1 MTTTH
6 TYLSSY
12 LYSGGSSAKAI
23 YKCLRKPIDIRSSK
37 PAIAEGA
44 ALDTKNN
51 VDIIFSSFPDYAVEY
66 LFDESHKGRM
76 LSMFR
81 NPVDRLTSKFF
92 YLGIATWEKTYRPE
106 WKDVDVLDW
115 ANDINIDNN
124 HMVKKLAGKVQKDEA
139 TEVDLARAKVTIKK
153 RMIVGLMDHM
163 EESFN
168 RYNTVMNINAKT
180 NDKYTRCMNTYFG
193 GGTNKKSNS
202 NSHPK
207 VDENHPA
214 YQVLAEKN
222 KLDIELYQYIL
233 EIFDEQK
240 ATIDMYANS
249 IEQNHFPVVPVQ
261 TQPQQMVRNSWEEN
275 TQDSARVWPPPS
287 FPSEPVSP
295 QSSSLETATKEKSEA
310 ESSES
315 EVVFF
320 PVASKTDPAPEEM
333 PAVNE
338 QVEEA
343 LENPEAQVPD
353 VEQTEQADVTSQKTV
368 DDVSPDESPDIQEDS
383 APEENIESQVKE
395 EDSEPSMEGESQ
407 ETKADEEKSLEMPIP
422 EPIESEETQESN
434 KPVDEVARIAAAP
447 ENSASDAESTI
458 IKHSGFVPDEV
469 N

>member
-1 MTTTH
+1 M
-6 TYLSSY
+6 
-12 LYSGGSSAKAI
+12 
-23 YKCLRKPIDIRSSK
+23 

-51 VDIIFSSFPDYAVEY
+51 VDIIFSSLPDYAVEH

-81 NPVDRLTSKFF
+81 PPVDRLTSKFF

-139 TEVDLARAKVTIKK
+139 TELDLARAKETIKK
-153 RMIVGLMDHM
+153 RMIVGLMDKM

-168 RYNTVMNINAKT
+168 RFNIVMNINAKT

-207 VDENHPA
+207 VDESHPA

-233 EIFDEQK
+233 EVFDEQK

-249 IEQNHFPVVPVQ
+249 IEQNHFPVVPVN
-261 TQPQQMVRNSWEEN
+261 TQPQQVIKNSWEEENN

-295 QSSSLETATKEKSEA
+295 QASSLETATEENSEA

-315 EVVFF
+315 EVIFF
-320 PVASKTDPAPEEM
+320 PVASKTDPEEI
-333 PAVNE
+333 PAVDEPVKE
-338 QVEEA
+338 QA
-343 LENPEAQVPD
+343 LEVPEAQASTD
-353 VEQTEQADVTSQKTV
+353 VEQKMEQADVTSQETV
-368 DDVSPDESPDIQEDS
+368 EDESPDESSDIQAGS
-383 APEENIESQVKE
+383 APKENVESQASE
-395 EDSEPSMEGESQ
+395 EDPKQSLEAEPQ
-407 ETKADEEKSLEMPIP
+407 ETKADEEKSSLEMPIP
-422 EPIESEETQESN
+422 EPVSLASEETQESDA
-434 KPVDEVARIAAAP
+434 PVDEVARIAAAP

-458 IKHSGFVPDEV
+458 IKHSGFVPDELV
-469 N
+469 NS

>member
-1 MTTTH
+1 M
-6 TYLSSY
+6 
-12 LYSGGSSAKAI
+12 
-23 YKCLRKPIDIRSSK
+23 

-51 VDIIFSSFPDYAVEY
+51 VDIIFSSFPSYAVEH

-81 NPVDRLTSKFF
+81 HPVDRLTSKFF

-139 TEVDLARAKVTIKK
+139 TELDLARAKETIKK

-168 RYNTVMNINAKT
+168 RFNIVMNINAKT

-207 VDENHPA
+207 VDESHPA

-233 EIFDEQK
+233 EVFDEQK

-249 IEQNHFPVVPVQ
+249 IEQNHFPVVPVN
-261 TQPQQMVRNSWEEN
+261 TQPQQVIKNSWEEENN

-295 QSSSLETATKEKSEA
+295 QASSLETATEENSEA

-315 EVVFF
+315 EVIFF
-320 PVASKTDPAPEEM
+320 PVTSKTDPAPEEI
-333 PAVNE
+333 PAVDEPVDE
-338 QVEEA
+338 QAPEE
-343 LENPEAQVPD
+343 PEAQVSD
-353 VEQTEQADVTSQKTV
+353 GEQKMEQADVTSQETV
-368 DDVSPDESPDIQEDS
+368 DDVSPGESPDVQKDS
-383 APEENIESQVKE
+383 APEENVEPQASEEEEEE
-395 EDSEPSMEGESQ
+395 EDSEQSMKGEPQ
-407 ETKADEEKSLEMPIP
+407 ETKADEEKSSLEMPIP
-422 EPIESEETQESN
+422 EPVSLASEETQESDA
-434 KPVDEVARIAAAP
+434 PVDEVARIAAAH
-447 ENSASDAESTI
+447 ENSVSDAESTI
-458 IKHSGFVPDEV
+458 IKHSGFVPDEELMSS

>member
-1 MTTTH
+1 M
-6 TYLSSY
+6 
-12 LYSGGSSAKAI
+12 
-23 YKCLRKPIDIRSSK
+23 

-51 VDIIFSSFPDYAVEY
+51 VDIIFSSFPDYAVEH

-81 NPVDRLTSKFF
+81 HPVDRLTSKFF

-139 TEVDLARAKVTIKK
+139 TELDLARAKETIKK

-168 RYNTVMNINAKT
+168 RFNIVMNINVKT

-207 VDENHPA
+207 VDESHPA

-240 ATIDMYANS
+240 ATIDMYAES

-261 TQPQQMVRNSWEEN
+261 TQPQQVIKNSWEEENN

-295 QSSSLETATKEKSEA
+295 QASSLDMATTEEKSENDT
-310 ESSES
+310 SES
-315 EVVFF
+315 EVIFF
-320 PVASKTDPAPEEM
+320 PVASKTDPTPEEIPAVDEPVDEQAPEE
-333 PAVNE
+333 
-338 QVEEA
+338 
-343 LENPEAQVPD
+343 PEAQVEG
-353 VEQTEQADVTSQKTV
+353 EQKTEQADVTSQETV
-368 DDVSPDESPDIQEDS
+368 DDASPDESPDVQEDS
-383 APEENIESQVKE
+383 APEESVESQASE
-395 EDSEPSMEGESQ
+395 EENSEQSMEGEPQ
-407 ETKADEEKSLEMPIP
+407 ETKADEEKSSLEIPIP
-422 EPIESEETQESN
+422 EPISPTSEETQESD

-447 ENSASDAESTI
+447 ENSASDAKSTI
-458 IKHSGFVPDEV
+458 IKHSGFVPDEELTSS